1 MTNVKKALPIIFA
14 VVVGY
19 ASGAY
24 FHHTTSTNIKPAEVF
39 TAKTQTQP
47 VKTIESNDGASDNGE
62 RLPKPPETFPKF
74 VKETLDGYGFDLA
87 NLTEQQWSEFISLSA
102 IDYFSERLGP
112 EVVLYIAMTLNDQE
126 LISKLIDQ
134 GVDIDKRVKMQN
146 FSYPLRFAA
155 VNSNIELFSQ
165 LVDASQ
171 DINAKIYSPLIRM
184 ISRSNQEVSVQREKI
199 DYLLA
204 AGYEL
209 TDNYDHIIPLV
220 TFGDAN
226 SNPYI
231 AEQLSK
237 LDPNQKEKGGL
248 VLSNLIAAGASDDII
263 MTMISKLDRNL
274 DERDASDLIFTALR
288 SRAITQGNTITAL
301 LNTGI
306 DPNLNGPT
314 EVPFAATAFMQAVTA
329 KNDKSFDQAIEK
341 LDAVVAAGGKLTNDR
356 VTIELVNQAI
366 DSFKKSNEETYP
378 DKYRILEAYI
388 K

>member
-14 VVVGY
+14 VGVGY

-24 FHHTTSTNIKPAEVF
+24 FHHKPSTNIKPAEVF

-47 VKTIESNDGASDNGE
+47 VKIIESNDGALTNSE
-62 RLPKPPETFPKF
+62 LLLKPPETFPKF
-74 VKETLDGYGFDLA
+74 VKETLDDYGFDLA

-102 IDYFSERLGP
+102 IDYFSEQLSP

-184 ISRSNQEVSVQREKI
+184 ISRSNQEMSVQREKI

-204 AGYEL
+204 SGYEL
-209 TDNYDHIIPLV
+209 TDTYDHIIPLV

-226 SNPYI
+226 NNPYI
-231 AEQLSK
+231 ADQLSK
-237 LDPNQKEKGGL
+237 LDPNRKGNGGL
-248 VLSNLIAAGASDDII
+248 TLVNLIASGASDDIV
-263 MTMISKLDRNL
+263 MTMINKLDRNL
-274 DERDASDLIFTALR
+274 DEDDASSLIFTALR
-288 SRAITQGNTITAL
+288 SSDITQGNTITAL
-301 LNTGI
+301 FNTGI

-366 DSFKKSNEETYP
+366 DSFKKSSEEAYP
-378 DKYRILEAYI
+378 DKYRVLEAYI

>member
-14 VVVGY
+14 VGVGY

-24 FHHTTSTNIKPAEVF
+24 LHHTSSTNIKPAEVF
-39 TAKTQTQP
+39 TAKTQAPP
-47 VKTIESNDGASDNGE
+47 VETIENNDGASANGE

-74 VKETLDGYGFDLA
+74 IKETLDDYGFDLA

-102 IDYFSERLGP
+102 IDYFSEQLSP
-112 EVVLYIAMTLNDQE
+112 EVVFYIAMTLNDQE
-126 LISKLIDQ
+126 LITNLIEQ
-134 GVDIDKRVKMQN
+134 GADIDKRVRIQN
-146 FSYPLRFAA
+146 FQYPLLFAA
-155 VNSNIELFSQ
+155 VKSNIELFSQ

-209 TDNYDHIIPLV
+209 TDTYDHIIPLV

-226 SNPYI
+226 NNPYI
-231 AEQLSK
+231 AEQLNEF
-237 LDPNQKEKGGL
+237 DPNQRAKNRIAL
-248 VLSNLIAAGASDDII
+248 VSLMGAGANDDVV
-263 MTMISKLDRNL
+263 MSMINKLDRNL
-274 DERDASDLIFTALR
+274 DEENANTIIFTALR
-288 SRAITQGNTITAL
+288 SSDIVRGETMTAL
-301 LNTGI
+301 FDAGI
-306 DPNLNGPT
+306 DPNLIGPA
-314 EVPFAATAFMQAVTA
+314 EISFAAAAFLQAASA
-329 KNDKSFDQAIEK
+329 KNEKSFDQAIVK
-341 LDAVVAAGGKLTNDR
+341 LDAIISAGGKLTNNR
-356 VTIELVNQAI
+356 VTDERVRQAF
-366 DSFKKSNEETYP
+366 DSFKQRDGETHP

>member
-14 VVVGY
+14 VGVGY

-24 FHHTTSTNIKPAEVF
+24 LHHTSSTNIKPAEVF
-39 TAKTQTQP
+39 TAKTQAPP
-47 VKTIESNDGASDNGE
+47 VETIENNDGASANGE

-74 VKETLDGYGFDLA
+74 IKETLDGYGFDLS

-102 IDYFSERLGP
+102 IDYFSEQLSP
-112 EVVLYIAMTLNDQE
+112 EVVLYIAMTLNNQE

-184 ISRSNQEVSVQREKI
+184 ISSSNQEVSVQREKI

-209 TDNYDHIIPLV
+209 TDTYDHIIPLV
-220 TFGDAN
+220 RFGDAN
-226 SNPYI
+226 NNPYI
-231 AEQLSK
+231 SGQISK
-237 LDPNQKEKGGL
+237 LDPSQKEKGIL
-248 VLSNLIAAGASDDII
+248 VLSSLIDAGASDDLVI
-263 MTMISKLDRNL
+263 TMIDKLDRNL
-274 DERDASDLIFTALR
+274 DEDDARSLIFAALR
-288 SRAITQGNTITAL
+288 SSDIKQGNTITAL
-301 LNTGI
+301 LDTGI
-306 DPNLNGPT
+306 DPNQMGPAA
-314 EVPFAATAFMQAVTA
+314 VPFAASAFLQAVSA
-329 KNDKSFDQAIEK
+329 KNEERFGQAIEK
-341 LDAVVAAGGKLTNDR
+341 LDAIVAAGGKLTNKR
-356 VTIELVNQAI
+356 VTNERMRQAY
-366 DSFKKSNEETYP
+366 DSYKLRDGETHP

>member
-14 VVVGY
+14 VGVGY
-19 ASGAY
+19 ASSAY
-24 FHHTTSTNIKPAEVF
+24 FHHTSSLDNKPVEVSTTKIQA
-39 TAKTQTQP
+39 QP
-47 VKTIESNDGASDNGE
+47 VKIIESNDGASANAE
-62 RLPKPPETFPKF
+62 RLPNPTETFPKF
-74 VKETLDGYGFDLA
+74 IEATLDGYGFDMV

-102 IDYFSERLGP
+102 IDYFSERLSP
-112 EVVLYIAMTLNDQE
+112 EVVFYIAMTLNDQE
-126 LISKLIDQ
+126 LIIKLISQ

-146 FSYPLRFAA
+146 FQYPLRFAA

-171 DINAKIYSPLIRM
+171 NINANIYSSLIRM

-199 DYLLA
+199 DYLIS

-209 TDNYDHIIPLV
+209 TDTYNHIIPLV
-220 TFGDAN
+220 TFGGAN
-226 SNPYI
+226 NNPYI
-231 AEQLSK
+231 AEQLSN

-248 VLSNLIAAGASDDII
+248 VLSNLIAAGARDDVV
-263 MTMISKLDRNL
+263 MTMINKLDRNL
-274 DERDASDLIFTALR
+274 DEDDASSLIFAALR
-288 SRAITQGNTITAL
+288 SSDITQGNTITAL

-306 DPNLNGPT
+306 DPNLMGPAT
-314 EVPFAATAFMQAVTA
+314 VPFAATAFLQAVSA
-329 KNDKSFDQAIEK
+329 KNEKSFDQAIEK

-366 DSFKKSNEETYP
+366 DNFKKSNEETYP
-378 DKYRILEAYI
+378 NKYRILEAYI